1 MNSLFRLR
9 TCGLALG
16 LVSALL
22 VRPVVGFAADD
33 VAAPVAPPDS
43 PIPFPLWD
51 DIKNDT
57 YEQRDHFAD
66 GARHLLARLDVEI
79 GKLNAKR
86 AGMLTDTKDWD
97 FDMKEVNASR
107 EGLQSR
113 LTELGQANTPETW
126 GDVKGK
132 IGEAWRRALL
142 ALDKMKT
149 SRTS

>member
-1 MNSLFRLR
+1 MNSLCRFRS
-9 TCGLALG
+9 CGLALG
-16 LVSALL
+16 LVSL
-22 VRPVVGFAADD
+22 VFLRPLVASAADD

-51 DIKNDT
+51 DIKGDT

-66 GARHLLARLDVEI
+66 GVRHLLARLDVEI

-97 FDMKEVNASR
+97 FDMKEVNSSR
-107 EGLQSR
+107 SGLQSR
-113 LTELGQANTPETW
+113 ITELAQANTPETW
-126 GDVKGK
+126 ADAKGK

-142 ALDKMKT
+142 ALDAMKT
-149 SRTS
+149 ARTS